1 MKKLSA
7 FILLLCHMNTSMFLP
22 QIAEEDVFD
31 SKGNQVDDININT
44 VCEYIDEVILG
55 NTDATPEDEDDDSGQ
70 NFVTVNALNYFYQ
83 QPSFLIETI
92 VEVNSDNPTYSIYLN
107 TKLSST
113 ISDVITPPPEA

>member
-31 SKGNQVDDININT
+31 SKGNQVDDINT